1 MGATWEAWSAR
12 YARLHAMLHIPEV
25 RTAIAPLTAYAA
37 RHAPALRVLV
47 SQLAPD
53 TRDEGRLG
61 RELDCALAL
70 LWTAGTVPR
79 HVEVERMRV
88 FVRGRLEEIQQAS
101 LQTADFASQCTL
113 QHGATGTVE
122 IVRCRMNRQLYVL
135 KTILKGVA
143 RREDFR
149 FSPVFE
155 SQLLAQGAREGQAS
169 HTPQLL
175 AAFQSVRSVHMVM
188 EYFPAGDLD
197 ALLQAAAQADT
208 SYPGKSTTG
217 GLLHESWVV
226 RYAMD
231 MVAALGWLHALQ
243 FVHRDVKPSNFLLHR
258 SGRLK
263 LCDFA
268 TCAPFRTFDGQGR
281 RVLAYYT
288 QRPAGTC
295 DYIAPEILRCE
306 EERLQ
311 HEYTLSPASGEDA
324 APAPDSLVAGAYGPA
339 VDWWS
344 LGVVLYE
351 MTFGRL
357 PFWAPQPADVYERIA
372 HHEQHLTLP
381 TPLPCSE
388 ALAHLIS
395 SLLCAEPHRLGRH
408 STAEVQAHRALKDAP
423 WHDLAQC
430 APPFVPDLGHAR
442 VPQLSV
448 LHSPSGTRA
457 DATTGLDSVT
467 LETPPSFSAIFQ
479 GPLDQFPGFET
490 LESGAQDLSWAPD
503 ISLVRTAASP
513 PSSPP
518 KTDASLPSPPVG
530 PPPSPLSAAACADVD
545 MHFCA
550 FSFLPDA
557 QALEPPK
564 PPLVRRSSSSPPAA
578 STPFG
583 KAISPIPSPSP
594 TTQMSPEGSVRRAV
608 PERATLMHTPFKLE
622 DLSSPVPHSP
632 YPFPPPARPL
642 PAARSPLAFMHSTMG
657 ADSRHSGGSTSK
669 RSVSER
675 QAWAEMMDA
684 VEKSVRKPRARD
696 VMLRPSRLRPQPDEA
711 SMLSPDA
718 PSSAASSP
726 SRESTGSL
734 ESSPSTSPALRHR
747 ASCRDMRRSIS
758 EDVRGPELRQ
768 QRSLRQLRLDAQ
780 VTSTPTR
787 AARSLSMMPAEGNGT
802 SSACS
807 PPRGHTLRTLRGSA
821 SVRDFRTE
829 YIRLETES
837 LVLPTLAPPHGH
849 VAPPR
854 AVVDSRRT
862 LSEYRR
868 APRTLNESEDA
879 FGRRTSLAQQPPMAR
894 RMQSSLGLSGLYRQ
908 GRMHASSIPR
918 APGVPSVPEAQSPP
932 PSDEALQSMAAEQ
945 AQLEDHVSSLER
957 ELRQLR
963 TRVDRMPL

>member
-1 MGATWEAWSAR
+1 MGTSEAWSLR
-12 YARLHAMLHIPEV
+12 HARLCAALHASDVSAVVATLVE
-25 RTAIAPLTAYAA
+25 YASL
-37 RHAPALRVLV
+37 HAPALRVLK
-47 SQLAPD
+47 SQLPVGA
-53 TRDEGRLG
+53 RDEGRLG

-70 LWTAGTVPR
+70 LWATGHVPR
-79 HVEVERMRV
+79 HVQLERTRA
-88 FVRGRLEEIQQAS
+88 FVRPLLEDIQQAS
-101 LQTADFASQCTL
+101 LQAADFSSQCTL

-135 KTILKGVA
+135 KTILKGIA

-155 SQLLAQGAREGQAS
+155 SQLLAQGSRDGS
-169 HTPQLL
+169 HYAYTPRLH

-197 ALLQAAAQADT
+197 ALLQAAAQADVG
-208 SYPGKSTTG
+208 YPGKSTTG

-243 FVHRDVKPSNFLLHR
+243 FVHRDVKPSNFLLDK

-268 TCAPFRTFDGQGR
+268 TCAPFRTFDGHGR

-288 QRPAGTC
+288 KRPAGTC

-311 HEYTLSPASGEDA
+311 HEYTLSPVSGEDT
-324 APAPDSLVAGAYGPA
+324 APVPDAHIAGAYGPA

-351 MTFGRL
+351 MAFGRL
-357 PFWAPQPADVYERIA
+357 PFWAPQPADVYARIA
-372 HHEQHLTLP
+372 HHEQHFALP
-381 TPLPCSE
+381 SPLPCSAE
-388 ALAHLIS
+388 LADLIC
-395 SLLCAEPHRLGRH
+395 SLVCAEPRRLGCY
-408 STAEVQAHRALKDAP
+408 STSEVQAHPVLRDAP
-423 WHDLAQC
+423 WHDLAQR
-430 APPFVPDLGHAR
+430 APPFVPDLGDACALQ
-442 VPQLSV
+442 VSV
-448 LHSPSGTRA
+448 LHSPSGPG
-457 DATTGLDSVT
+457 DAMTGLDSVT
-467 LETPPSFSAIFQ
+467 LDTPPSFSAMFQ
-479 GPLDQFPGFET
+479 GPLDQFPG
-490 LESGAQDLSWAPD
+490 LECADVSWAPD
-503 ISLVRTAASP
+503 MSVGRTVLP
-513 PSSPP
+513 PASSPRP
-518 KTDASLPSPPVG
+518 ADADAVPPAG
-530 PPPSPLSAAACADVD
+530 PPPSPLGAAACADVD

-557 QALEPPK
+557 QALVPPRPPM
-564 PPLVRRSSSSPPAA
+564 PPLMRRTSTSPPAA

-583 KAISPIPSPSP
+583 KSISPIPSPSP
-594 TTQMSPEGSVRRAV
+594 STQLSPDG
-608 PERATLMHTPFKLE
+608 ERPMRTSMMHTPFKPAE
-622 DLSSPVPHSP
+622 TSPVAHSP
-632 YPFPPPARPL
+632 YPFPPPVRPL
-642 PAARSPLAFMHSTMG
+642 QAAHSPLTLLHTMG

-684 VEKSVRKPRARD
+684 VERSVRKPHARD
-696 VMLRPSRLRPQPDEA
+696 APPRLSKLRLVADEY
-711 SMLSPDA
+711 
-718 PSSAASSP
+718 SSSDESSP
-726 SRESTGSL
+726 SHESTGSIA
-734 ESSPSTSPALRHR
+734 SSPSTSPALRHR
-747 ASCRDMRRSIS
+747 ASCREMRRSITD
-758 EDVRGPELRQ
+758 DVRLPELRQ
-768 QRSLRQLRLDAQ
+768 RRSTRQLRLDAQ

-787 AARSLSMMPAEGNGT
+787 AARSLSMLPADVSGM
-802 SSACS
+802 SPAVS
-807 PPRGHTLRTLRGSA
+807 PPRGHTLRMLRGSA

-829 YIRLETES
+829 YVRLETES
-837 LVLPTLAPPHGH
+837 LVLPTLGAPAARA
-849 VAPPR
+849 APR
-854 AVVDSRRT
+854 TAVDSRRT

-879 FGRRTSLAQQPPMAR
+879 FGRRTSLTQPPMAR

-908 GRMHASSIPR
+908 GRTGTGVPR
-918 APGVPSVPEAQSPP
+918 APSVPSVPEVQSPP
-932 PSDEALQSMAAEQ
+932 RDALDTMAEEQ
-945 AQLEDHVSSLER
+945 AHIEGHVSSLER

>member
-1 MGATWEAWSAR
+1 MKATGEAWSVR
-12 YARLHAMLHIPEV
+12 HARLRAMLHTPEV
-25 RTAIAPLTAYAA
+25 MAAVTPLSAYAV
-37 RHAPALRVLV
+37 RHAPALRVLLA
-47 SQLAPD
+47 QLPLGG
-53 TRDEGRLG
+53 RDEGRLG
-61 RELDCALAL
+61 RELDCALTL
-70 LWTAGTVPR
+70 LWATGQVPR
-79 HVEVERMRV
+79 HIQIERTRA
-88 FVRGRLEEIQQAS
+88 FARTRLEEIQQAS
-101 LQTADFASQCTL
+101 LQTTDFTTQCTL

-155 SQLLAQGAREGQAS
+155 SQLLAQGGRDGS
-169 HTPQLL
+169 HYAYTPELL

-197 ALLQAAAQADT
+197 ALLQAAAQADVG
-208 SYPGKSTTG
+208 YPGKSTTG

-268 TCAPFRTFDGQGR
+268 TCAPFRTFDEQGR

-288 QRPAGTC
+288 KRPAGTC
-295 DYIAPEILRCE
+295 DYIAPEVLRCE

-311 HEYTLSPASGEDA
+311 HEYTLSPASGENA
-324 APAPDSLVAGAYGPA
+324 AAMPDTYVAGAYGPA

-357 PFWAPQPADVYERIA
+357 PFWAPQPADVYAHIA
-372 HHEQHLTLP
+372 HHEQHFELP
-381 TPLPCSE
+381 TPLPCS
-388 ALAHLIS
+388 AMLADLIC
-395 SLLCAEPHRLGRH
+395 SLVCTESQRLGRH
-408 STAEVQAHRALKDAP
+408 STADVQAHPALRDAP
-423 WHDLAQC
+423 WHDLTQR
-430 APPFVPDLGHAR
+430 APPFVPDLGDVR
-442 VPQLSV
+442 VSQVSV
-448 LHSPSGTRA
+448 LHSPGVSRH
-457 DATTGLDSVT
+457 DAAVGLDSVT
-467 LETPPSFSAIFQ
+467 LDTPPSFSAMYQ
-479 GPLDQFPGFET
+479 GPLDQFPAFEA
-490 LESGAQDLSWAPD
+490 SDVSWAPD
-503 ISLVRTAASP
+503 ASLGRAVSPPASSPQPQPESAPREAMASP
-513 PSSPP
+513 M
-518 KTDASLPSPPVG
+518 TG
-530 PPPSPLSAAACADVD
+530 PPPSPLSPAACADLD
-545 MHFCA
+545 THFCA
-550 FSFLPDA
+550 FSFLPEA
-557 QALEPPK
+557 QALAPPK
-564 PPLVRRSSSSPPAA
+564 PPLMRRTSTSPPAT

-594 TTQMSPEGSVRRAV
+594 SNEQSPEEMAQRVRASM
-608 PERATLMHTPFKLE
+608 MHTPFKSV
-622 DLSSPVPHSP
+622 DTSSPVLHSP
-632 YPFPPPARPL
+632 YPFPPPVRPL
-642 PAARSPLAFMHSTMG
+642 QAARSPLTLVHSTMG

-684 VEKSVRKPRARD
+684 VERSVRKPRARD
-696 VMLRPSRLRPQPDEA
+696 APPRLSKLRPMTDERA
-711 SMLSPDA
+711 Y
-718 PSSAASSP
+718 ASSV
-726 SRESTGSL
+726 SSDEESSSSDGSTGSIA
-734 ESSPSTSPALRHR
+734 SSPSTSPALRHR
-747 ASCRDMRRSIS
+747 ASCREMRRSMN
-758 EDVRGPELRQ
+758 DDGRCPELRQ
-768 QRSLRQLRLDAQ
+768 RRSMRQLRLDAQ

-787 AARSLSMMPAEGNGT
+787 AARSLSILPSDVSGVAS
-802 SSACS
+802 SSAAS

-829 YIRLETES
+829 YVRLETES
-837 LVLPTLAPPHGH
+837 LVLPTIAPPLTH
-849 VAPPR
+849 VAQPR
-854 AVVDSRRT
+854 TAIDSRRT

-879 FGRRTSLAQQPPMAR
+879 FGRRTSLTQPPMTR

-908 GRMHASSIPR
+908 GRASMLGVPR
-918 APGVPSVPEAQSPP
+918 APSVPSVPETQAPSPP
-932 PSDEALQSMAAEQ
+932 PHRDALATMASEQ
-945 AQLEDHVSSLER
+945 AHIEDHVSSLER

>member
-1 MGATWEAWSAR
+1 VR
-12 YARLHAMLHIPEV
+12 HARLRAVLHAPDV
-25 RTAIAPLTAYAA
+25 RDAVAPLVAYAA

-47 SQLAPD
+47 SQLPPD
-53 TRDEGRLG
+53 GREEGRLG

-70 LWTAGTVPR
+70 LWATDHVPR
-79 HVEVERMRV
+79 HIQLERTRA
-88 FVRGRLEEIQQAS
+88 FVRTRLEDIQQAS
-101 LQTADFASQCTL
+101 LQAADFASLCTL

-122 IVRCRMNRQLYVL
+122 IVRCRMDRQLYVL
-135 KTILKGVA
+135 KTVLKGIA

-149 FSPVFE
+149 FSPVYE
-155 SQLLAQGAREGQAS
+155 SQLLAQGGLDDS
-169 HTPQLL
+169 HCAYTPQLH

-197 ALLQAAAQADT
+197 ALLQAAAQAEAR
-208 SYPGKSTTG
+208 YPGKSTTG

-231 MVAALGWLHALQ
+231 MVAALGWLHALH
-243 FVHRDVKPSNFLLHR
+243 FVHRDVKPSNFLLDK

-268 TCAPFRTFDGQGR
+268 TCAPFRTFDEHGR

-311 HEYTLSPASGEDA
+311 HAYTLSPVSGEDA
-324 APAPDSLVAGAYGPA
+324 APVPDAHIAGAYGPA

-357 PFWAPQPADVYERIA
+357 PFWAPQPADVYAHIA
-372 HHEQHLTLP
+372 HHEQHFVLP
-381 TPLPCSE
+381 APLPCSA
-388 ALAHLIS
+388 ALADLIC
-395 SLLCAEPHRLGRH
+395 SLVCAEPRRLGRH
-408 STAEVQAHRALKDAP
+408 STREVQDHPVLRDAP

-430 APPFVPDLGHAR
+430 APPFVPDLGDAR
-442 VPQLSV
+442 ASQLSV
-448 LHSPSGTRA
+448 LHSPSTARG
-457 DATTGLDSVT
+457 DAAGLDSVT
-467 LETPPSFSAIFQ
+467 LDTPPSFSAMFQ
-479 GPLDQFPGFET
+479 GPIDQFPGFE
-490 LESGAQDLSWAPD
+490 SVDLSWMPD
-503 ISLVRTAASP
+503 TLVGRAASP
-513 PSSPP
+513 PASSPQ
-518 KTDASLPSPPVG
+518 PPPPPPPG
-530 PPPSPLSAAACADVD
+530 PPPSPLSPAACADLD

-557 QALEPPK
+557 QALAAPMP
-564 PPLVRRSSSSPPAA
+564 PPLMPRASTSPPAA

-583 KAISPIPSPSP
+583 KSISPIPSPSP
-594 TTQMSPEGSVRRAV
+594 SAVISPEERKRHVRAS
-608 PERATLMHTPFKLE
+608 LMHTPFKAA
-622 DLSSPVPHSP
+622 DTSSPLGHSP

-642 PAARSPLAFMHSTMG
+642 HAARSPLTLVHSTMG

-684 VEKSVRKPRARD
+684 VERSVRKPRARD
-696 VMLRPSRLRPQPDEA
+696 APPRMSNLRRMAQEYSSSDDEA
-711 SMLSPDA
+711 S
-718 PSSAASSP
+718 SSSH
-726 SRESTGSL
+726 ESTGSMA
-734 ESSPSTSPALRHR
+734 SSPSTSPALRHR
-747 ASCRDMRRSIS
+747 ASCREMRRSMND
-758 EDVRGPELRQ
+758 EAGHPELRQ
-768 QRSLRQLRLDAQ
+768 RRSMRQLRLDAQ

-787 AARSLSMMPAEGNGT
+787 AARSLSMLPTDVGDAPLP
-802 SSACS
+802 SVSS

-821 SVRDFRTE
+821 SVRDFRAE
-829 YIRLETES
+829 YVRLETES
-837 LVLPTLAPPHGH
+837 LVLPTLGPPHAR
-849 VAPPR
+849 VAAPR
-854 AVVDSRRT
+854 TAMDSRRT

-879 FGRRTSLAQQPPMAR
+879 FGRRTSLTQAPLAR
-894 RMQSSLGLSGLYRQ
+894 RMQSSLGLSGLYRH
-908 GRMHASSIPR
+908 GRSGPGVPR
-918 APGVPSVPEAQSPP
+918 APSVPSVPEVQSPSP
-932 PSDEALQSMAAEQ
+932 DHRDALDSMADEQ
-945 AQLEDHVSSLER
+945 AHIESHVTSLER
-957 ELRQLR
+957 ELRELR